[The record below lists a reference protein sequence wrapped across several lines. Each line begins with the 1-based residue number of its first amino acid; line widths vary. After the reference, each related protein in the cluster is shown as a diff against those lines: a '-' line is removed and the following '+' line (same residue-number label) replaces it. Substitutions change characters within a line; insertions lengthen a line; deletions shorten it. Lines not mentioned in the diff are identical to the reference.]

1 MFLKIHDWSFFAV
14 RLAQLDKRR
23 SAEREVASST
33 HRPDQHLG
41 RHLLMLSRK
50 CCLCGDICKRL
61 DFLVFSDRA
70 ALRQLG
76 DRILASWD
84 QEQLLFS

>member
-23 SAEREVASST
+23 SAEREVAGST

-41 RHLLMLSRK
+41 GGLLMLSRK
-50 CCLCGDICKRL
+50 CCLCKDICKRL
-61 DFLVFSDRA
+61 DFLVFSDRDSPTVV
-70 ALRQLG
+70 R
-76 DRILASWD
+76 
-84 QEQLLFS
+84 